1 MARIG
6 LIARLPLLVGG
17 VIAALLPVP
26 GFAQDEDAETPD
38 LHALEEVPELVAT
51 PRGIPIKLRLRSD
64 TRFVVGS
71 DFGTSDA
78 DLYWPRGNLQIGI
91 PLSKRAAARLRMS
104 GGAAIYDFD
113 GTTNLFGVA
122 PSSRQPFD
130 NLYSG
135 SLAIEARYRMT
146 ESWSLFTQ
154 GFVASRWEDGA
165 TFGDAISGGGG
176 LAIGFRI
183 PDRFE
188 LIVGGG
194 LKSRLDRSSP
204 RPYPLVD
211 LEWMISDAWKFR
223 IHGPGAVL
231 EYRFNPACKI
241 FLRGQ
246 MMTRRYRLD
255 NRVGP
260 VGRGTVRDRQIPVG
274 FGIKWAANR
283 NFRIGASVGV
293 MAQHKI
299 KVRNSNNDT
308 IGSISSDPA
317 PYFEVRIDLRP

>member
-6 LIARLPLLVGG
+6 LSAQLLSLIIGF
-17 VIAALLPVP
+17 IAATFPAP
-26 GFAQDEDAETPD
+26 GFAQDEDAESPD
-38 LHALEEVPELVAT
+38 LHALEEVPELAA
-51 PRGIPIKLRLRSD
+51 PRGIPIRVRFRSD

-78 DLYWPRGNLQIGI
+78 NLYWPRGSVQIGV
-91 PLSKRAAARLRMS
+91 PLSKRAAVRLRMG

-113 GTTNLFGVA
+113 DTTNLFGLD

-135 SLAIEARYRMT
+135 ALAVEGRYRMT
-146 ESWSLFTQ
+146 ETWSLFAQ
-154 GFVASRWEDGA
+154 GFVAARWEDGG

-176 LAIGFRI
+176 LALGYRI

-188 LIVGGG
+188 LIIGGG
-194 LKSRLDRSSP
+194 LKSRLDRSSA

-211 LEWMISDAWKFR
+211 LEWIISDAWKFR
-223 IHGPGAVL
+223 IHGMGAVL
-231 EYRFNPACKI
+231 EYRFNDAFKI
-241 FLRGQ
+241 LLRGK
-246 MMTRRYRLD
+246 MATRRYRLD

-260 VGRGTVRDRQIPVG
+260 AGRGTVRDRQIPVG
-274 FGIKWAANR
+274 LGFKWAVNR
-283 NFRIGASVGV
+283 NFRIGASIGV

-299 KVRNSNNDT
+299 RVRNSNNDT

>member
-6 LIARLPLLVGG
+6 LSAQLVWLIVGFIVATLP
-17 VIAALLPVP
+17 AS
-26 GFAQDEDAETPD
+26 GFAQDEDAESPD
-38 LHALEEVPELVAT
+38 LHALEEVPELDT
-51 PRGIPIKLRLRSD
+51 PRGIPIKIRFKSD

-78 DLYWPRGNLQIGI
+78 NLYWPRGNVQIGI
-91 PLSKRAAARLRMS
+91 PLSKRAAMRLRMG

-113 GTTNLFGVA
+113 DTTDLFGLG

-135 SLAIEARYRMT
+135 SLALEGRYRIT
-146 ESWSLFTQ
+146 KSWSLFAQ
-154 GFVASRWEDGA
+154 GFVTARWEDDA
-165 TFGDAISGGGG
+165 NFGDAISGGGG
-176 LAIGFRI
+176 LAVGFRI

-188 LIVGGG
+188 LILGGG
-194 LKSRLDRSSP
+194 LKSRLDRSSVS
-204 RPYPLVD
+204 PYLLVD
-211 LEWMISDAWKFR
+211 LEWIISDAWKFR
-223 IHGPGAVL
+223 VHGPGAIL
-231 EYRFNPACKI
+231 EYRFNDAFKI

-246 MMTRRYRLD
+246 MATRRYRLD

-260 VGRGTVRDRQIPVG
+260 AGRGTVRDRQIPVG
-274 FGIKWAANR
+274 LGFKWAVNR

-317 PYFEVRIDLRP
+317 PYFELRIDLRP